1 MYKRNNF
8 TTMKSVFFWHIL
20 PSEKL
25 MTKCLPIFCSG
36 AETKTSTI
44 HAQARRSIAADCPSR

>member
-8 TTMKSVFFWHIL
+8 TTMKSGFFL

-25 MTKCLPIFCSG
+25 MTTCLPIFCSG
-36 AETKTSTI
+36 AEKETSTI